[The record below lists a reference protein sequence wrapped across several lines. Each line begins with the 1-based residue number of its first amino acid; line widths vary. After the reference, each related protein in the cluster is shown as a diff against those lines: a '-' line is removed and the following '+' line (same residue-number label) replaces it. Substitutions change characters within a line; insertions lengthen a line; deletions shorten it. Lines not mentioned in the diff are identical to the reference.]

1 MPPDLKGRITVV
13 TGANRGIG
21 FEVCRQLGRLGLRVV
36 LCSRDVSRGTEA
48 AARLRSE
55 DLDVVS
61 HQLEVTDQQSVD
73 AFAAWLDSEY
83 GRLDVLV
90 NNAGIMPNK
99 KRVLEATLE
108 EVEAM
113 WQVNLIGVWR
123 TTLALLPLLQ
133 RGGWGRIVNV
143 SSEAGSLARVNAVA
157 TAYRVSKTAL
167 NVFTK
172 SLAEE
177 LLPRGILAN
186 AVCPGWVASD
196 MGGPEATRTLEQ
208 GAASILWAVTLD
220 DGGPFR
226 RLLPGRQ
233 ASALVTQKGSRVG
246 SIAAS

>member
-1 MPPDLKGRITVV
+1 MPPNLKGRVAVV

-21 FEVCRQLGRLGLRVV
+21 FEVCRQLGRLGVRVV
-36 LCSRDVSRGTEA
+36 LGSRNVARGAEAEA
-48 AARLRSE
+48 ALRSE
-55 DLDVVS
+55 GLDVIA

-73 AFAAWLDSEY
+73 AFAAWLEAEY
-83 GRLDVLV
+83 GQLDVLI

-99 KRVLEATLE
+99 KRVLEATLD

-123 TTLALLPLLQ
+123 TTLALLPLMQ

-143 SSEAGSLARVNAVA
+143 SSEAGSIARVNAVA
-157 TAYRVSKTAL
+157 TAYRVSKAAL

-177 LLPRGILAN
+177 LRPQGILAN

-208 GAASILWAVTLD
+208 GAASILWAVTLAD
-220 DGGPFR
+220 DGPSGGFYQDGKT
-226 RLLPGRQ
+226 LPW
-233 ASALVTQKGSRVG
+233 
-246 SIAAS
+246 